1 MESPQRS
8 NFAFGMLVSVLVT
21 ALGVGA
27 AGVASTRSSM
37 APATTAPQFFD
48 WAASGPIDGRFLVT
62 FESEPMTVDGRLIEG
77 DGTLYVNPD
86 IPRVDSAG
94 VDEIQD
100 AIGEPIIATT
110 DSTLAALVAD
120 PRVDTVDPIG
130 FDTYVVVG
138 DLTTEELETL
148 PGVARAVP
156 DVGLAG
162 ASADELFPLQWP
174 LENTGATI
182 GFETVADADIDGPLA
197 WHRARGAG
205 VTVAVL
211 DSGVDV
217 AHPDLV
223 HSLWTNPG
231 ETCGNGLDD
240 DGNGYVDDC
249 TGWNFGDGNADVS
262 DHMGHGT
269 HVAGIIAADADNRI
283 GMAGAAYEA
292 SIMPLKIGDET
303 PTLSAAIEAIA
314 YAIGNGARIINAS
327 WVTPDPSA
335 EVILERAIA
344 AAERAGVLVV
354 VGAGNHA
361 SDLGDHPVY
370 PAALDAPN
378 LVTVAASSAADRLAL
393 FTNTGSSVDI
403 AAPGEHIISTVPGG
417 YGMFSGTSMAAP
429 YVSAAAALLWSA
441 EPTVGYD
448 EVLSAILE
456 RADRPPA
463 IVGAIGGGRLDVGSA
478 VEARRFRPSLGFT
491 FIGFDALVPD
501 ERRAVSIRAELIDP
515 WAVPPQ
521 TPARY
526 RVSVLAAGSEGPM
539 AVRGL
544 DIGTADGT
552 VATDAT
558 GRAFVGES
566 FVRSSRS
573 ALVRGEEVTDLSLEL
588 PAGTYALVY
597 ELMDV
602 SDPADP
608 ITLGDPSAVFFSVGL
623 DAHTMPV
630 PVIGT
635 SQPLDP
641 VPDESGEPAPEDPV
655 GGPGGQDT
663 AVADSTP
670 ADTGGEPA
678 AGGSVPAQPASGAD
692 AIDPGPT
699 GTETGNEG
707 FPPGGAAGESGVDE
721 TGDATIDN
729 DEVPP
734 PPSEELPAGAP
745 GSVPRSGPA
754 SDEDAGGGESDE
766 RQPPAPGAD
775 GLQLVRVNPAAA
787 TTLGGTTVTVVGE
800 IPERPSVDFGSD
812 PARVVAVGEGYV
824 VVETRPHAAG
834 RVDVVVSDPGTG
846 RQGVLTGAFTYVD
859 EVPPG
864 DPSDGVPSEPASD
877 DLVDDRGGSPG
888 GDDPSGIVD
897 GGVDQD
903 PGDGS
908 VGGSTAPVA
917 DDPVASPPP
926 APPEAP
932 AGASQ
937 TEDGAVGSAVGY
949 DEWFDSVVV
958 SPADLDL
965 VPLAADDPLRSI
977 DLAMMAGQ
985 NCSEPECPGWV
996 LAPGVHHATDPRTR
1010 DHQNGSGKVDGA
1022 TGRKP

>member
-1 MESPQRS
+1 MGSPQRS
-8 NFAFGMLVSVLVT
+8 NLAFGMLVSFLVT
-21 ALGVGA
+21 ALGVGVF
-27 AGVASTRSSM
+27 GVASIRSSM
-37 APATTAPQFFD
+37 APASAAPQFFD
-48 WAASGPIDGRFLVT
+48 WAAPGPIDGRFLVT
-62 FESEPMTVDGRLIEG
+62 FESEATTVDGRLIED
-77 DGTLYVNPD
+77 DGTLYVNLD
-86 IPRVDSAG
+86 VSSVDSAG

-100 AIGEPIIATT
+100 AIGESIIATT
-110 DSTLAALVAD
+110 DATLAGLVAD

-138 DLTTEELETL
+138 DLTTEDLESL

-174 LENTGATI
+174 LENTGATMN
-182 GFETVADADIDGPLA
+182 FETVPDADIDGPLA

-223 HSLWTNPG
+223 HALWTNPG
-231 ETCGNGLDD
+231 ETCGNGIDD
-240 DGNGYVDDC
+240 EGNGYIDDC

-262 DHMGHGT
+262 DHVGHGT
-269 HVAGIIAADADNRI
+269 HVAGIIAAEADNGI
-283 GMAGAAYEA
+283 GVAGAAYEA

-335 EVILERAIA
+335 EAILQRAIA
-344 AAERAGVLVV
+344 AAEKAGVLVV
-354 VGAGNHA
+354 VGAGNDA

-370 PAALDAPN
+370 PAALDGPN
-378 LVTVAASSAADRLAL
+378 LVTVAASSAVDRLAM

-403 AAPGEHIISTVPGG
+403 AAPGEHIISTIPNG
-417 YGMFSGTSMAAP
+417 YGVFSGTSMAAP
-429 YVSAAAALLWSA
+429 HVSAAAALLWSA
-441 EPTVGYD
+441 EPAVGYD
-448 EVLSAILE
+448 EVLSAILD

-463 IVGAIGGGRLDVGSA
+463 IVGSIGGGRLDVGAA
-478 VEARRFRPSLGFT
+478 VEVRRFRPSLGFT

-501 ERRAVSIRAELIDP
+501 EVQAVSIRAELTDP

-539 AVRGL
+539 AVGGL
-544 DIGTADGT
+544 DIGTADGAVT
-552 VATDAT
+552 TDAT

-608 ITLGDPSAVFFSVGL
+608 VTLGDPSAVFFSIGL
-623 DAHTMPV
+623 GEHAMPV

-641 VPDESGEPAPEDPV
+641 GPDQSGEPAPEDPV
-655 GGPGGQDT
+655 SAPGVQDAATGDTSPASQDSGGGSAAEGSDPAQLSPG
-663 AVADSTP
+663 
-670 ADTGGEPA
+670 
-678 AGGSVPAQPASGAD
+678 AGGTD
-692 AIDPGPT
+692 RGPI
-699 GTETGNEG
+699 GTENGNEG
-707 FPPGGAAGESGVDE
+707 VPSAGTADESEVEESGDGGVGIDE
-721 TGDATIDN
+721 A
-729 DEVPP
+729 PP
-734 PPSEELPAGAP
+734 PAIDDQPADGPASAP
-745 GSVPRSGPA
+745 GSGEVA
-754 SDEDAGGGESDE
+754 DDDAGDGEFDGQQS
-766 RQPPAPGAD
+766 PGAGAD
-775 GLQLVRVNPAAA
+775 SLHLVRVNPATG
-787 TTLGGTTVTVVGE
+787 TTLGGTTVTIVGD
-800 IPERPSVDFGSD
+800 IPAQPLVEFGSGA
-812 PARVVAVGEGYV
+812 ARVVAVGEGYV
-824 VVETRPHAAG
+824 VVETRPHPAG
-834 RVDVVVSDPGTG
+834 RVDVVVSDSGTG
-846 RQGVLTGAFTYVD
+846 LRGVLTGAFTYVEEVSGD
-859 EVPPG
+859 ESSDQGSSEPEVDPIVG
-864 DPSDGVPSEPASD
+864 DPG
-877 DLVDDRGGSPG
+877 PG
-888 GDDPSGIVD
+888 GDAPSTTVD

-908 VGGSTAPVA
+908 GVSSPSPVA
-917 DDPVASPPP
+917 DDPVASPPLT
-926 APPEAP
+926 PPE
-932 AGASQ
+932 
-937 TEDGAVGSAVGY
+937 GSAGLPQAEEGGIGSAIGY
-949 DEWFDSVVV
+949 DDWFNSVVV
-958 SPADLDL
+958 SPSDLDL

-985 NCSEPECPGWV
+985 HCSEPECPGWV

-1010 DHQNGSGKVDGA
+1010 DHQHGSGKVDRA
-1022 TGRKP
+1022 TTRKP